1 MRAIIHG
8 WSALGLGSRLITV
21 ILTGVAWT
29 AISMQHVLLHPEF
42 WDPVTL
48 TDYVAVYSF
57 SVALLLMALSLLI
70 FRELAPAGV
79 NVPALLVVAAG
90 GFVVAGVANMLEDG
104 LGFRALGPVYVV
116 GIVVG
121 VVVLLVAAVRI
132 WMSGAR
138 RMSLVPAVSVVAM
151 AFVTVGGGLLALAPW
166 LGLAGLIIRERQR
179 P

>member
-48 TDYVAVYSF
+48 SDYVAVYSF
-57 SVALLLMALSLLI
+57 SVALLLLALSLLI
-70 FRELAPAGV
+70 FRELAPAGVV

-104 LGFRALGPVYVV
+104 LGFRGFGPVYVLGV
-116 GIVVG
+116 LVG
-121 VVVLLVAAVRI
+121 VVVLLIAAVRL
-132 WMSGAR
+132 WMSGRGGCPSSLRSAR
-138 RMSLVPAVSVVAM
+138 SRWPLSPSAAVSSLSPMVRTRGAHH
-151 AFVTVGGGLLALAPW
+151 P
-166 LGLAGLIIRERQR
+166 
-179 P
+179 